1 TVGYDRRVVNLQ
13 TQTNGGQ
20 LAGVSISDIQRVADQ
35 FLDAETLSA
44 GSSSARYDTQ
54 NTIFSQLSGL
64 LGKPGDNSSLTA
76 QLTNLAAALGQPA
89 PAPTASASQLGVL
102 NGLQSLA
109 GTLSGLA
116 SSVSNLRDQ
125 VDQQVSSAI
134 SGINALIKQIYD
146 LNAQVKNAQL
156 AGDTASG

>member
-1 TVGYDRRVVNLQ
+1 MSLNGIASAALSALQTNSTALRVVSDNVANLNTVGYDRRVVNLQ

-54 NTIFSQLSGL
+54 NTIFSQLGGL

-76 QLTNLAAALGQPA
+76 QLTNLSAALGQAA
-89 PAPTASASQLGVL
+89 PAPTASASQLAVL

-109 GTLSGLA
+109 GTLSGLVRRIVLK
-116 SSVSNLRDQ
+116 SPPSNGRD
-125 VDQQVSSAI
+125 
-134 SGINALIKQIYD
+134 
-146 LNAQVKNAQL
+146 
-156 AGDTASG
+156 